1 MKINKLA
8 LWTLLITLIFSGTD
22 VFADGGEGRG
32 HQRGKGKFRE
42 ERIEYEK
49 EGIEL
54 RRGHIEEV
62 RKKHLDLINKMY
74 DLKLTQ
80 LSELEE
86 MGKKIE
92 AATPEERKELMKA
105 MKDKRKE
112 HKKAQREY
120 REKTMKKELHG
131 MREGF
136 HDKMK
141 QRREELKK
149 SKAN

>member
-1 MKINKLA
+1 MTKITY
-8 LWTLLITLIFSGTD
+8 WTLFLAVLLSGTE
-22 VFADGGEGRG
+22 ALAYDGGKKGA
-32 HQRGKGKFRE
+32 HHGKGKFHE

-49 EGIEL
+49 EGLEL
-54 RRGHIEEV
+54 RRAHIEEV
-62 RKKHLDLINKMY
+62 RKKHVELINKMY

-86 MGKKIE
+86 IGKKIE
-92 AATPEERKELMKA
+92 NANPEERKELMSA
-105 MKDKRKE
+105 LKDKRKE

-131 MREGF
+131 IRENF
-136 HDKMK
+136 HEKMK
-141 QRREELKK
+141 TRREELKK

>member
-8 LWTLLITLIFSGTD
+8 FWTLFLTMILSGVETVAYD
-22 VFADGGEGRG
+22 GEGKG
-32 HQRGKGKFRE
+32 SHRGKGKFKE

-92 AATPEERKELMKA
+92 AASPEERKELMQA
-105 MKDKRKE
+105 MKEKRKE

-136 HDKMK
+136 HEKMK